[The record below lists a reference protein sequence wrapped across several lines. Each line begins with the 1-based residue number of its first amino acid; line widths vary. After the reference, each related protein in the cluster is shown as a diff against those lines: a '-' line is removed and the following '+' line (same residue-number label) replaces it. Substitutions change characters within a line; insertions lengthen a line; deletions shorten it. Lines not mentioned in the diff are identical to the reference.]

1 MYLGFSFGAG
11 GPSGDNIIYC
21 IILGSNWAF
30 RARKLK
36 IGHDVG
42 SALFRGVERAWLDRN
57 HWALLTIY
65 KAS

>member
-11 GPSGDNIIYC
+11 GSSGDNIYHY
-21 IILGSNWAF
+21 IILGLNWAW
-30 RARKLK
+30 ARKLK

-42 SALFRGVERAWLDRN
+42 SALFRAVERTWLDRN
-57 HWALLTIY
+57 HRALLTIY

>member
-11 GPSGDNIIYC
+11 GSSGDNIDYC
-21 IILGSNWAF
+21 IIFGSNWVY

-42 SALFRGVERAWLDRN
+42 SALYWGVERAWLDRN
-57 HWALLTIY
+57 HWVRLTIY